1 MRELVH
7 EVSGLETT
15 EEVETSARSQL
26 YLLLSDSF
34 QIPDKEFY
42 ADVKSGQFRSWISD
56 AMAQL
61 PYELAAGEAVE
72 MLSSDVDFDTF
83 NSEFMRLFEVGN
95 PQPSC
100 PLYESWY
107 VSAGQLNT
115 FRELVSFYNFFD
127 LSVSTARERP
137 DHLRIQLEFM
147 HFLTFK
153 EIQRVH
159 GGREN
164 ESYLKAARDFL
175 DRHLNKWLP
184 LLRQGVEEAD
194 GLEFYQ
200 GLTQL
205 LEAFTREESKFLAQT
220 LAPGFG

>member
-34 QIPDKEFY
+34 QIPDNEFY
-42 ADVKSGQFRSWISD
+42 TDVKSGQFRNWISD
-56 AMAQL
+56 AMTQL

-72 MLSSDVDFDTF
+72 RLSADVDFDTF
-83 NSEFMRLFEVGN
+83 NSEFMGLFEVGN

-100 PLYESWY
+100 PLYESLY
-107 VSAGQLNT
+107 VGAGQLNT
-115 FRELVSFYNFFD
+115 FREMVSFYNFFD
-127 LSVSTARERP
+127 LSVSKARERP

-153 EIQRVH
+153 EIQRAH

-164 ESYLKAARDFL
+164 GSYLKASRDFL

-200 GLTQL
+200 GLTLL

-220 LAPGFG
+220 LAPGFA